1 MSTLV
6 WKHRPHYS
14 KDLVLQRIENIR
26 TDMNAFTE
34 AESCVLENHGY
45 LLAAAAVER
54 WGKDL
59 EPLDAELSVPH
70 PDWMEENPV
79 WAALAESHHH

>member
-14 KDLVLQRIENIR
+14 KDLVLQRI
-26 TDMNAFTE
+26 E

-79 WAALAESHHH
+79 WAALAGSPHP